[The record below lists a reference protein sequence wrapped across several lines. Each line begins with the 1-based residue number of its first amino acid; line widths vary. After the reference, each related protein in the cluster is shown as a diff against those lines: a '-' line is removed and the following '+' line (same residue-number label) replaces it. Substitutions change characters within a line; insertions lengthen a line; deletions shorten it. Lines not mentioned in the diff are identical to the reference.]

1 MRFIKNTIP
10 EIVQHMKEDRVDV
23 VLLIPFWPVCPQ
35 TVGLVQ
41 KACEEVGMSCSTISI
56 IDEITKKLKIHR
68 YFSVPYELGHP
79 LGAPDDFENQMDIC
93 KKALS
98 LIQ

>member
-1 MRFIKNTIP
+1 
-10 EIVQHMKEDRVDV
+10 
-23 VLLIPFWPVCPQ
+23 
-35 TVGLVQ
+35 
-41 KACEEVGMSCSTISI
+41 MSCSTISI

-68 YFSVPYELGHP
+68 YFSVPYELGYS
-79 LGAPDDFENQMDIC
+79 LGAPDDFENQKDIC